1 MQDRRSA
8 FPGHDDP
15 LPRSAI
21 DSPTYT
27 RTENNPIHLVH
38 KRYWA
43 LLVVAV
49 AALGLYSFYTPVS
62 IPNALHCDKTGAGYF
77 YALTGGVP
85 SRDSVQ
91 PLSDTAAAVLEDYS
105 AFHILQQ
112 DAVFD
117 SAEAIVIYP
126 AEDTNYALYATP
138 EASYVFAVDKE
149 KFRYQI
155 RDDGTFYQTLYTA
168 LNT

>member
-1 MQDRRSA
+1 MMEGILEIRGKGPYR
-8 FPGHDDP
+8 
-15 LPRSAI
+15 LP
-21 DSPTYT
+21 
-27 RTENNPIHLVH
+27 
-38 KRYWA
+38 A
-43 LLVVAV
+43 LLSWSV
-49 AALGLYSFYTPVS
+49 T
-62 IPNALHCDKTGAGYF
+62 
-77 YALTGGVP
+77 LTGGVP

-105 AFHILQQ
+105 ASHILQQ